1 MKSKGF
7 RHIIIFMLAGLVLFQ
22 AVFVL
27 VPEEEKVLCLADDHI
42 AIEMPVDLSP
52 AHSGKDATDSFF
64 MHSYHSGDDHHC
76 LDIPLQTQSLRPG
89 SGYSTLHTV
98 FPVLFFMQAG
108 NSRISATEAAPE
120 FTAVSSG
127 VFPARALRY
136 ADRSRV
142 FLI

>member
-1 MKSKGF
+1 MKHKVF
-7 RHIIIFMLAGLVLFQ
+7 RHIFIFLLAGLVLFQ
-22 AVFVL
+22 AVYIL

-52 AHSGKDATDSFF
+52 AQPGQDNTESFL
-64 MHSYHSGDDHHC
+64 MHRYHAGDDHSC

-89 SGYSTLHTV
+89 SGYSTFHTV

-108 NSRISATEAAPE
+108 NSGISAKEAAPQ
-120 FTAVSSG
+120 FIAVSSG
-127 VFPARALRY
+127 AFPARAQRY